1 MYNLQLSKINCILQ
15 ALLLSAIRREHYFY
29 NSRRMTDYISSAS
42 LVEPEVDLFN
52 DVFKTSNQNCEQKEN
67 L

>member
-29 NSRRMTDYISSAS
+29 NSRRMTDYISSAA
-42 LVEPEVDLFN
+42 LIEPEVDRFAIALC
-52 DVFKTSNQNCEQKEN
+52 V
-67 L
+67 